1 MVAEAGGTR
10 TFKKKRNEHYQVSL
24 VEGSVELRKLSS
36 PEYGR
41 KKLPEK
47 GSLADVTCVDLT
59 TEVLIFGTARGHL
72 HYYYLDEADAWLS
85 YEYCHCDGGVKRLWA
100 NPDGTRVLFED
111 DRHTIY
117 LHNPFKDQVILVPV
131 EESREVDGALWD
143 AILPSELCPHA
154 LNRGNLSC
162 QSDDAQETTI
172 LPTHTWTNKTPQDQ
186 KQVRHRFEQRLN
198 ILHLEEA
205 LADAVSLKDSICW
218 DMLISKA
225 LEHMNVEVAVKV
237 CQHSGNV
244 KLLTSL
250 HALENLEEYLLLRG
264 YILALTGDTDAA
276 EASFMKSS
284 RPEAA
289 LELRW
294 DLEQWDRAIALA
306 RELQSPLE
314 IEISKKYALL
324 LEKQGDYRQAL
335 SYYEQYLKTSTL
347 DTEQRAVAK
356 AGIARTSV
364 RLGDI
369 WKGKHL
375 VTECSDSLLYR
386 ECAKMLEGLNLHE
399 DAAELY
405 VLDGQVEKAIGIY
418 LDMKNFPK
426 THSLLEKTE
435 SPKCYA
441 KYARALE
448 AERKLPEA
456 AAAYVKAEDFENAVR
471 LYLGPLRNPTEAFS
485 IIRKARSMEGAKL
498 ASRYCKNKGD
508 YENAIEFLVLQK
520 RTEEAR
526 ELAQQQDK
534 MDMYTEQVADVA
546 SEEECSKLGK
556 YYEAMGNYEKAT
568 AMFERCGNV
577 KHALKLYLPWGTPQA
592 MEQAINMV
600 GRQRDEGLTNELLE
614 FLTAESDLESSN
626 KSSRNLFRLHMVL
639 GNYEAATKAAL
650 LIAQKEQESGNYKIA
665 HQQLLDLCKVLKREK
680 QQVPY
685 ELSKQLMLLHSY
697 TLVKTLIRLGDH
709 KSCARLLIRVAKHI
723 SNFPAH
729 VVPILI
735 STVIECHRSGLKR
748 TAFEYATMLMRP
760 EYRNQITSAYKRK
773 IESIVRKPEKTEEDE
788 TLTPCPFC
796 KQHIPETQLECPS
809 CRNNLPFCIAS
820 GRHLTAEGLT
830 SCPACKFPALLVEF
844 TRHIEA
850 EKSCPLCHEEVAL
863 SDVTE
868 KPFSEV

>member
-1 MVAEAGGTR
+1 MVVEGGGTR
-10 TFKKKRNEHYQVSL
+10 TFKKKINEHYQVSL
-24 VEGSVELRKLSS
+24 VEGSIELRKLSS
-36 PEYGR
+36 PEYGLNIHSS
-41 KKLPEK
+41 K
-47 GSLADVTCVDLT
+47 VT
-59 TEVLIFGTARGHL
+59 
-72 HYYYLDEADAWLS
+72 
-85 YEYCHCDGGVKRLWA
+85 
-100 NPDGTRVLFED
+100 
-111 DRHTIY
+111 
-117 LHNPFKDQVILVPV
+117 LVQSTV
-131 EESREVDGALWD
+131 
-143 AILPSELCPHA
+143 LPSELCPYA
-154 LNRGNLSC
+154 LNRGALSC
-162 QSDDAQETTI
+162 QFDGAQEITI
-172 LPTHTWTNKTPQDQ
+172 LPIHTWISKTPQDQ
-186 KQVRHRFEQRLN
+186 RQVRHRFEQRLN

-205 LADAVSLKDSICW
+205 LADAVSTKDSICW
-218 DMLISKA
+218 EMLINIA
-225 LEHMNVEVAVKV
+225 LEHMNVELAVKV

-250 HALENLEEYLLLRG
+250 RALENLEEYLLLQG
-264 YILALTGDTDAA
+264 YILALIGDTDAA

-284 RPEAA
+284 KPEAA
-289 LELRW
+289 LELRR

-306 RELQSPLE
+306 GELQSPLE

-324 LEKQGDYRQAL
+324 LEKRGDYRQAL
-335 SYYEQYLKTSTL
+335 SYYEQYLRTSTL
-347 DTEQRAVAK
+347 DTEQRAFAK
-356 AGIARTSV
+356 AGIARTSI

-375 VTECSDSLLYR
+375 VIECSDPLLYR
-386 ECAKMLEGLNLHE
+386 ECAKILEGLNLHE
-399 DAAELY
+399 DVAELY

-426 THSLLEKTE
+426 TLSLVEKIE

-448 AERKLPEA
+448 AERKLTEA

-485 IIRKARSMEGAKL
+485 IIRKARSLEGAKL

-577 KHALKLYLPWGTPQA
+577 KHALKLYQSWGTPHA

-614 FLTAESDLESSN
+614 FLTADLEISN
-626 KSSRNLFRLHMVL
+626 KSSPNLFRLHMVL

-680 QQVPY
+680 QHVPY

-735 STVIECHRSGLKR
+735 STVIECHLSGLKR

-788 TLTPCPFC
+788 TVTPCPFC

-844 TRHIEA
+844 TRHIKA

>member
-10 TFKKKRNEHYQVSL
+10 TFKKKKSEHYQVSL
-24 VEGSVELRKLSS
+24 VEDSVELRKLSS

-59 TEVLIFGTARGHL
+59 TEVLIFGTVRGHL

-85 YEYCHCDGGVKRLWA
+85 YEYCHCDGGVKRLRA

-117 LHNPFKDQVILVPV
+117 LHNPFKDQ
-131 EESREVDGALWD
+131 A
-143 AILPSELCPHA
+143 
-154 LNRGNLSC
+154 
-162 QSDDAQETTI
+162 
-172 LPTHTWTNKTPQDQ
+172 
-186 KQVRHRFEQRLN
+186 
-198 ILHLEEA
+198 
-205 LADAVSLKDSICW
+205 
-218 DMLISKA
+218 
-225 LEHMNVEVAVKV
+225 

-250 HALENLEEYLLLRG
+250 RALENLEEYLLLRG
-264 YILALTGDTDAA
+264 YILALSGDTDAA

-284 RPEAA
+284 MLEVA

-314 IEISKKYALL
+314 IKISKKYALV

-347 DTEQRAVAK
+347 DTEQRAIAK

-375 VTECSDSLLYR
+375 VTECSDSLLNSK
-386 ECAKMLEGLNLHE
+386 CAKMLEGLNLHE
-399 DAAELY
+399 DAAKLY
-405 VLDGQVEKAIGIY
+405 VLDG
-418 LDMKNFPK
+418 L
-426 THSLLEKTE
+426 
-435 SPKCYA
+435 
-441 KYARALE
+441 
-448 AERKLPEA
+448 
-456 AAAYVKAEDFENAVR
+456 
-471 LYLGPLRNPTEAFS
+471 
-485 IIRKARSMEGAKL
+485 
-498 ASRYCKNKGD
+498 
-508 YENAIEFLVLQK
+508 K
-520 RTEEAR
+520 RTEEAK

-534 MDMYTEQVADVA
+534 MDMYTEHVADVA

-577 KHALKLYLPWGTPQA
+577 KHALKLYLSLGTPEA

-614 FLTAESDLESSN
+614 FLTPDLESSN
-626 KSSRNLFRLHMVL
+626 KSSRTLFRVHMVL
-639 GNYEAATKAAL
+639 GNYEAATRVAL

-680 QQVPY
+680 QHVPY

-709 KSCARLLIRVAKHI
+709 KSCTRLLIRMAKHI

-729 VVPILI
+729 VVLSQEILYRGGYQGPASQGVRDQPRQVVTPI
-735 STVIECHRSGLKR
+735 S
-748 TAFEYATMLMRP
+748 
-760 EYRNQITSAYKRK
+760 
-773 IESIVRKPEKTEEDE
+773 
-788 TLTPCPFC
+788 
-796 KQHIPETQLECPS
+796 
-809 CRNNLPFCIAS
+809 
-820 GRHLTAEGLT
+820 
-830 SCPACKFPALLVEF
+830 PA
-844 TRHIEA
+844 
-850 EKSCPLCHEEVAL
+850 
-863 SDVTE
+863 
-868 KPFSEV
+868 

>member
-10 TFKKKRNEHYQVSL
+10 TFKKKKSEHYQVSL
-24 VEGSVELRKLSS
+24 VEDSVELRKLSS
-36 PEYGR
+36 PEYG
-41 KKLPEK
+41 
-47 GSLADVTCVDLT
+47 
-59 TEVLIFGTARGHL
+59 
-72 HYYYLDEADAWLS
+72 
-85 YEYCHCDGGVKRLWA
+85 
-100 NPDGTRVLFED
+100 
-111 DRHTIY
+111 
-117 LHNPFKDQVILVPV
+117 Q
-131 EESREVDGALWD
+131 SREVDGALWD
-143 AILPSELCPHA
+143 ASDPSIFVLWNTNQIFVYVYAAVNIHSSKVTLVQSAVVPSELCPHA
-154 LNRGNLSC
+154 LNRGALSC
-162 QSDDAQETTI
+162 QSDDVQETTI
-172 LPTHTWTNKTPQDQ
+172 LPTHTWTSKTPQDQ
-186 KQVRHRFEQRLN
+186 KQLQWHRFEQRLN

-225 LEHMNVEVAVKV
+225 LEHMNVEVAVKA

-250 HALENLEEYLLLRG
+250 RALENLEEYLLLRG
-264 YILALTGDTDAA
+264 YILALSEDTDAA

-284 RPEAA
+284 RPEVA

-314 IEISKKYALL
+314 IEMSKKYALV

-426 THSLLEKTE
+426 MHSLLEKIE
-435 SPKCYA
+435 SPKWYA

-448 AERKLPEA
+448 AERKLTEA

-485 IIRKARSMEGAKL
+485 IIRKARSMEAAKL

-577 KHALKLYLPWGTPQA
+577 KHALKLYQSWGTPEA

-600 GRQRDEGLTNELLE
+600 RR
-614 FLTAESDLESSN
+614 
-626 KSSRNLFRLHMVL
+626 
-639 GNYEAATKAAL
+639 
-650 LIAQKEQESGNYKIA
+650 
-665 HQQLLDLCKVLKREK
+665 
-680 QQVPY
+680 
-685 ELSKQLMLLHSY
+685 
-697 TLVKTLIRLGDH
+697 
-709 KSCARLLIRVAKHI
+709 
-723 SNFPAH
+723 
-729 VVPILI
+729 
-735 STVIECHRSGLKR
+735 
-748 TAFEYATMLMRP
+748 
-760 EYRNQITSAYKRK
+760 
-773 IESIVRKPEKTEEDE
+773 
-788 TLTPCPFC
+788 
-796 KQHIPETQLECPS
+796 
-809 CRNNLPFCIAS
+809 
-820 GRHLTAEGLT
+820 
-830 SCPACKFPALLVEF
+830 
-844 TRHIEA
+844 
-850 EKSCPLCHEEVAL
+850 
-863 SDVTE
+863 
-868 KPFSEV
+868 